1 MASRLVHN
9 DDDNDDD
16 DDDDGDD
23 DDGGGEDN
31 DDHDDDKYDA
41 VYSRRIRDET
51 RKGGE
56 DKGEKR

>member
-31 DDHDDDKYDA
+31 DDDDDDKYDA